1 MSAAAPKVAAVT
13 GGSAGIGKAI
23 CEDLLAQGYEVV
35 SLARRKAE
43 IDHPKMHSLE
53 VDLADR
59 AATGQAV
66 RELVERFAPTTIVHN
81 AGVIRAAL
89 LPEVKLDDLDALVDL
104 HLGCAIQLVQGALP
118 AMRAQ
123 RFGRVVLLSSRAAL
137 GLATRTSY
145 SATKAG
151 MLGMARTW
159 ALELAA
165 DGITVNVVAP
175 GPIRTDMFYDVVEA
189 GSEKE
194 RALAASVPVKRLGRI
209 GRRGTR
215 RAFLRRARE
224 QFRHRPGAV
233 RVRRHQRRQP
243 GPLVSF
249 QRPFRSV
256 QKHHLWSIAMKV
268 LNRIRTLAAVA
279 AGLGALSAASAWAAD
294 LKVGFITSL
303 SGPVSSLG
311 IPYEKGM
318 KAALAYK
325 ADLGGR
331 KIQLVQLDDAS
342 DPTTAAR
349 NARKMIDEDKVDVI
363 IGTAGSPGALA
374 IAGVARETKTPLISI
389 ANANLP
395 GEEGA
400 WMVTLPQPAPLM
412 VSAVVERM
420 KKSGVKTVG
429 YIGFSDAWGDLV
441 YGALQKSAEPAGI
454 KIVSNERYARGDASV
469 TGQVLKIVALR
480 PDAVITGTS
489 GTPGALPY
497 LALSERGYKGQIYG
511 MHALINPDF
520 VRVGGASVEGLL
532 APTGPVIV
540 AEQLPNDNPIRK
552 VSMDFRAAYQKAN
565 GAPPTDAF
573 SAYTFDAWL
582 VYLDAAQRA
591 LATKAEPGTPQFRLA
606 LRDAIVS
613 TKELVGTHSVYNFK
627 PTERYGSDDRSR
639 VVVKLEKGQWK
650 LVP

>member
-1 MSAAAPKVAAVT
+1 
-13 GGSAGIGKAI
+13 
-23 CEDLLAQGYEVV
+23 
-35 SLARRKAE
+35 
-43 IDHPKMHSLE
+43 
-53 VDLADR
+53 
-59 AATGQAV
+59 
-66 RELVERFAPTTIVHN
+66 
-81 AGVIRAAL
+81 
-89 LPEVKLDDLDALVDL
+89 
-104 HLGCAIQLVQGALP
+104 
-118 AMRAQ
+118 MRVPSP
-123 RFGRVVLLSSRAAL
+123 F
-137 GLATRTSY
+137 
-145 SATKAG
+145 
-151 MLGMARTW
+151 
-159 ALELAA
+159 
-165 DGITVNVVAP
+165 
-175 GPIRTDMFYDVVEA
+175 
-189 GSEKE
+189 
-194 RALAASVPVKRLGRI
+194 RALAGIVLGI
-209 GRRGTR
+209 
-215 RAFLRRARE
+215 
-224 QFRHRPGAV
+224 
-233 RVRRHQRRQP
+233 
-243 GPLVSF
+243 
-249 QRPFRSV
+249 
-256 QKHHLWSIAMKV
+256 
-268 LNRIRTLAAVA
+268 
-279 AGLGALSAASAWAAD
+279 GALSAASAWAAD
-294 LKVGFITSL
+294 YKVGFITSL

-311 IPYEKGM
+311 IPYDKGM

-325 ADLGGR
+325 SELNGR

-342 DPTTAAR
+342 DPSTAAR

-374 IAGVARETKTPLISI
+374 IAAVARETKTPLISI

-412 VSAVVERM
+412 LNAVVDQM

-441 YGALQKSAEPAGI
+441 YDALTKSAPAAGI
-454 KIVSNERYARGDASV
+454 KVVSNERYARADASV

-520 VRVGGASVEGLL
+520 VRVGGNAVEGLL

-540 AEQLPNDNPIRK
+540 AEQLPDSNPIRK
-552 VSMDFRAAYQKAN
+552 VSMDFRTAYQKAN
-565 GAPPTDAF
+565 GAAPTDAF

-582 VYLDAAQRA
+582 LFLDAAQR
-591 LATKAEPGTPQFRLA
+591 TKGEPGTPEFRAA

-627 PTERYGSDDRSR
+627 PDNRYGSDERSR